1 MEEAITV
8 RIDAELEDLIPGF
21 LANRMNDIQLIR
33 TSLSAGDFDDLLRL
47 GHIMKGV
54 GSGYGFPL
62 ISELGEAIE
71 QAAAR
76 QDAEAIARHASQLSD
91 YLNRITIVY
100 EEQT

>member
-1 MEEAITV
+1 MDNAIIV
-8 RIDAELEDLIPGF
+8 RVDADLEDLIPGF
-21 LANRMNDIQLIR
+21 LQNRQNDLQQMQAALA
-33 TSLSAGDFDDLLRL
+33 AGDFADLHRL

-54 GSGYGFPL
+54 GTGYGFTP

-71 QAAAR
+71 RAAAR
-76 QDAEAIARHASQLSD
+76 HDAAAITLSATQLED